1 MFLLQ
6 LNYQITWGFID
17 TCQHFFF
24 LLVNIILLAY
34 KETKYLKTPKKM
46 KKRTISFTKRWSKYK
61 NKMQQKEETYK
72 SKRNIPHTVNHKQ
85 KLAQWQDFK
94 TKRKEKKRFPSIA
107 ITNYGTKKPTTST

>member
-46 KKRTISFTKRWSKYK
+46 KKGLYHSQRGGQSI
-61 NKMQQKEETYK
+61 
-72 SKRNIPHTVNHKQ
+72 
-85 KLAQWQDFK
+85 K
-94 TKRKEKKRFPSIA
+94 TKCNRKKKLTSQK
-107 ITNYGTKKPTTST
+107 GTYPIQ